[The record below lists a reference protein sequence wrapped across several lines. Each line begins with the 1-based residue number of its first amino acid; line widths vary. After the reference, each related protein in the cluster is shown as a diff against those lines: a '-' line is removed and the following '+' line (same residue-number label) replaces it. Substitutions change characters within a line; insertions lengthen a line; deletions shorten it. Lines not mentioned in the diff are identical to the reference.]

1 MIFFFFLHSKFDVV
15 TQPPGWSQQEVEAPF
30 AIPPH
35 LQDSAAELEASYKM
49 EAASDIISTS
59 LPPPPSI
66 SLEAVTEYVSS

>member
-1 MIFFFFLHSKFDVV
+1 M
-15 TQPPGWSQQEVEAPF
+15 EAPF

-35 LQDSAAELEASYKM
+35 LQDSAVELEASYKM
-49 EAASDIISTS
+49 EVASDIISTS